1 MAKEYASDGIHVGH
15 VVVDGA
21 IGGEKIRKRFP
32 NLADRE
38 DRLISIEG
46 IVDGFVFLYRQPRRA
61 WSFELRCANLAREL
75 VIPAPPPSVGLP
87 NPERLWHDVLPASA
101 GICFQED
108 PCPPSRPRPPS
119 SNSILFRD
127 AFGTPA
133 MREVFSDFSLI
144 SRYAEVE
151 IALAKAEARCG
162 VIPAQAADEIAKRT
176 DVSTLDFDLL
186 RQETDIVGYPILPLV
201 HQMVKQ
207 CGDAGRYV
215 HWGATTQDIMDTAVI
230 LQVRAGLEIIED
242 DIAALRG
249 ILAGLSKR
257 YRDTPMAGRTHL
269 QQALPVT
276 FGYKTAI
283 WLAMFD
289 RHAERLAQLKPR
301 VLVGQF
307 AGAAGTLASL
317 GDKGFEVQKALCD
330 ELGLG
335 VPVST
340 WHVARDG
347 LAEAINFLALVTGSL
362 GKIALDIMMMAST
375 EFGEVYEP
383 FVKGRGASST
393 MPQKRNPISSEL
405 MLAAAKGVRQHAGL
419 MLDAMVQDFER
430 ATGPWHAEWMAIPES
445 FVLTAGSLHQA
456 RFALGGLIVDEKK
469 MAENLDISRG
479 LIVAEAV
486 MMGLAPDLGRQ
497 EAHDVVYDACRV
509 ANEKG
514 MTLADALSADP
525 RVSARI
531 DRATIDRLTS
541 PRNYLGLAPE
551 MVDRVLASSKR

>member
-1 MAKEYASDGIHVGH
+1 MPA
-15 VVVDGA
+15 
-21 IGGEKIRKRFP
+21 FP
-32 NLADRE
+32 T
-38 DRLISIEG
+38 STT
-46 IVDGFVFLYRQPRRA
+46 
-61 WSFELRCANLAREL
+61 
-75 VIPAPPPSVGLP
+75 
-87 NPERLWHDVLPASA
+87 VL
-101 GICFQED
+101 D
-108 PCPPSRPRPPS
+108 
-119 SNSILFRD
+119 SILFRD

-162 VIPAQAADEIAKRT
+162 VIPVEAAEEITKRT
-176 DVSTLDFDLL
+176 DVSALDFDLL
-186 RQETDIVGYPILPLV
+186 RSETDIVGYPILPLV
-201 HQMVKQ
+201 HQMAKQ

-215 HWGATTQDIMDTAVI
+215 HWGATTQDIMDTAVV
-230 LQVRAGLEIIED
+230 LQVRAGLEIIER

-249 ILAGLSKR
+249 ILAGLAKR

-276 FGYKTAI
+276 FGYKCAI

-289 RHAERLAQLKPR
+289 RHAERLSQLKPR

-317 GDKGFEVQKALCD
+317 GDKGFEVQQALCE

-347 LAEAINFLALVTGSL
+347 LAEAMNFLALVTGSL
-362 GKIALDIMMMAST
+362 GKVALDVMMMAST
-375 EFGEVYEP
+375 EFGELYEP

-456 RFALGGLIVDEKK
+456 KFALGGLIVDEKK
-469 MAENLDISRG
+469 MADNLDISRG

-509 ANEKG
+509 ANDKG
-514 MTLADALSADP
+514 MTLADALSADA

-531 DRATIDRLTS
+531 DRATIERLTS

-551 MVDRVLASSKR
+551 MVDRVLADSKR

>member
-1 MAKEYASDGIHVGH
+1 MPA
-15 VVVDGA
+15 
-21 IGGEKIRKRFP
+21 FP
-32 NLADRE
+32 T
-38 DRLISIEG
+38 STT
-46 IVDGFVFLYRQPRRA
+46 
-61 WSFELRCANLAREL
+61 
-75 VIPAPPPSVGLP
+75 
-87 NPERLWHDVLPASA
+87 VL
-101 GICFQED
+101 D
-108 PCPPSRPRPPS
+108 
-119 SNSILFRD
+119 SILFRD

-162 VIPAQAADEIAKRT
+162 VIPAEAAEEIAKRT
-176 DVSTLDFDLL
+176 DVSALDFDLL

-201 HQMVKQ
+201 HQMAKQ

-215 HWGATTQDIMDTAVI
+215 HWGATTQDIMDTAVV
-230 LQVRAGLEIIED
+230 LQVRAGLEIIEA

-249 ILAGLSKR
+249 ILADLSKR

-317 GDKGFEVQKALCD
+317 GDKGFEVQKALCE

-347 LAEAINFLALVTGSL
+347 LAEADQFPRAGHRLARQDRARHHDDGLDRIRRSLRALRQGPRRVLDHAAEAQSDLVGTDAGGGQGRAPARRPDAGRDGAGFRARHRAL
-362 GKIALDIMMMAST
+362 ARRMDGDPGKLCADR
-375 EFGEVYEP
+375 
-383 FVKGRGASST
+383 GR
-393 MPQKRNPISSEL
+393 
-405 MLAAAKGVRQHAGL
+405 
-419 MLDAMVQDFER
+419 
-430 ATGPWHAEWMAIPES
+430 
-445 FVLTAGSLHQA
+445 LHQA
-456 RFALGGLIVDEKK
+456 KFALGGLIVDEKK
-469 MAENLDISRG
+469 MADNLDISRG

-497 EAHDVVYDACRV
+497 EAHDVVYDACR
-509 ANEKG
+509 
-514 MTLADALSADP
+514 
-525 RVSARI
+525 ARQ
-531 DRATIDRLTS
+531 
-541 PRNYLGLAPE
+541 
-551 MVDRVLASSKR
+551 